1 MKNLTPT
8 LPSTSHLNHAPAII
22 QLLDQALSGDAAE
35 VDDLDG
41 QIAMDGL
48 SRMVAGETPA
58 YDYKPV
64 IKWIATH
71 HLPSGTK
78 VDNPRHTIQTILD
91 DIAEITS
98 TIDCTV
104 FEEALIHGLGRYL
117 AYPSD
122 WIDSYQG
129 LFESREAFAEYVGI
143 SSHLLR
149 SSGFRGF
156 SLDNGFYAAFWIL
169 DLALDGTV
177 H

>member
-1 MKNLTPT
+1 
-8 LPSTSHLNHAPAII
+8 
-22 QLLDQALSGDAAE
+22 
-35 VDDLDG
+35 
-41 QIAMDGL
+41 
-48 SRMVAGETPA
+48 
-58 YDYKPV
+58 
-64 IKWIATH
+64 
-71 HLPSGTK
+71 
-78 VDNPRHTIQTILD
+78 IQTILD

-143 SSHLLR
+143 SPHLLR

-156 SLDNGFYAAFWIL
+156 DLDNGFYVVFWVL
-169 DLALDGTV
+169 DLMPDGHV

>member
-1 MKNLTPT
+1 MKNLTLSLFP
-8 LPSTSHLNHAPAII
+8 TSHPHQTPLII
-22 QLLDQALSGDAAE
+22 QLLDQALSGNAPE
-35 VDDLDG
+35 VDALDG
-41 QIAMDGL
+41 KIALEGL
-48 SRMVAGETPA
+48 SGLIADETPA
-58 YDYKPV
+58 HDYAPV

-78 VDNPRHTIQTILD
+78 VDNPRHAIQTILD

-98 TIDCTV
+98 TIDSTV

-122 WIDSYQG
+122 WIDGYQG
-129 LFESREAFAEYVGI
+129 LFESRDAFAEYVGI
-143 SSHLLR
+143 APHLLR

-156 SLDNGFYAAFWIL
+156 DMDNGFYAVFWVL
-169 DLALDGTV
+169 DLVLDGRV

>member
-8 LPSTSHLNHAPAII
+8 LPSTPHLHQAPAII
-22 QLLDQALSGDAAE
+22 QLIDQALSGDAPEA
-35 VDDLDG
+35 DDLDA

-48 SRMVAGETPA
+48 SRLVTGETPA
-58 YDYKPV
+58 YDYAPV

-71 HLPSGTK
+71 HFPSGTK

-129 LFESREAFAEYVGI
+129 LFESREAFAEHVGI

-156 SLDNGFYAAFWIL
+156 GLDNGFYAVFWIL